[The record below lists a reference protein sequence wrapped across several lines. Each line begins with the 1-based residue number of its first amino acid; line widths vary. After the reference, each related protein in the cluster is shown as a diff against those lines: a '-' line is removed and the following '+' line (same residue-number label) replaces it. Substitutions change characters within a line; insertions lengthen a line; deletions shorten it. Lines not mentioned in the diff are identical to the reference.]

1 MWSFLRMCSKKMPKM
16 TPKRSHIDKILD
28 LWDKWTAQ
36 KHTKTANINVKK
48 LASLQHC
55 VRAMTA
61 AAIFEQLKQ
70 QISQNMILRRST
82 VTFLAMCCTS
92 NIMFCDICCFSC
104 ANTAAAVITLTQ
116 CCKLASFFT
125 FITLNVAR
133 TGRKLNVCKMPHRT
147 IYLYLKLL
155 PIYL

>member
-1 MWSFLRMCSKKMPKM
+1 MPKM

-92 NIMFCDICCFSC
+92 RPGSDFTWWNWLDLNGKWLKTDLKSTLCYKCDPTWLGPKATDLDQKQTDFNSISSLWQVF
-104 ANTAAAVITLTQ
+104 LTPPSKQ
-116 CCKLASFFT
+116 AYMYSAIAL
-125 FITLNVAR
+125 
-133 TGRKLNVCKMPHRT
+133 
-147 IYLYLKLL
+147 
-155 PIYL
+155 